1 MARKQ
6 SRSRRS
12 SGIPRN
18 RSPRDHRAVLQHHPP
33 GPKPQGRGFRVQG
46 LGKLRNSNISKQDPE
61 RINNGC
67 NHVIQNP
74 KIRTVGFDLPIK
86 DRSANSR
93 PRLKMTRWADVW
105 KPQRNPAPE
114 VHAQLTVRY
123 GLIQTLSPQKK
134 TKLTLQP
141 SNSWAIPAHDLIT

>member
-18 RSPRDHRAVLQHHPP
+18 RSPRDHRVVLQHPPP
-33 GPKPQGRGFRVQG
+33 GPKPQGRGFGVEG

-67 NHVIQNP
+67 NHVVQNP
-74 KIRTVGFDLPIK
+74 KIRTVGFDVPIK

-105 KPQRNPAPE
+105 KPQE
-114 VHAQLTVRY
+114 VHAQLTVGY
-123 GLIQTLSPQKK
+123 GLMRTKK
-134 TKLTLQP
+134 APKKNEIDFATQQLVGHP
-141 SNSWAIPAHDLIT
+141 GA